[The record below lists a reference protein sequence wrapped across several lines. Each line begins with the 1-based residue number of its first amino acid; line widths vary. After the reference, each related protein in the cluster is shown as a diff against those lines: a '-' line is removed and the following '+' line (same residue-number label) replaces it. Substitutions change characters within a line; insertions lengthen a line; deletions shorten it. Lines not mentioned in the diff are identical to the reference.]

1 MGVHDEPCAAA
12 LPPTKFVLAATGG
25 LAGFAAALLAIPV
38 LAYLDRPILL
48 AALIPFGVL
57 AAAVFVWN
65 TLYGLCFAAF
75 AIAPLGIIQ
84 LEVATVTVN
93 LPEVLILL
101 LFAKEVARFVLHRE
115 KIAASLPKRSLL
127 LLIVVSLIGLATGSL
142 RGNGF
147 SPVLQ
152 DCRQYTEYV
161 VLYLLVIHRVRTRRQ
176 MKAVL
181 LSFLAG
187 MSLLALHAVV
197 QRFTGIGIAA
207 TQLVSDAVFHQ
218 GIRSGSFYG
227 ATPLGGMMVLA
238 LGVAAALAL
247 STRSIPAKAILGACA
262 CLCLTAAVFTN
273 TRASWLAIAFGG
285 FYLFTSIHKTRG
297 VIVCTVLG
305 AILFSAVLGPIV
317 VHRMGKIEIS
327 KTERSLLERVN
338 YYTAA
343 WHIFREYPV
352 LGLGWGCEFSVHQ
365 ININKRYVPPEHH
378 ARILQRTRWSK
389 STVHSAYL
397 QVLVRTGL
405 LGLGGLLVMLA
416 VWGLDVLG
424 ERIQHDKDLLDHH
437 LLVGVSSGLLGY
449 LFHAGLEN
457 FFQWPVMAQ
466 SFWLLLGLS
475 TAMAYQIRHTGHI
488 ERRPAPASE
497 PVSAEV

>member
-1 MGVHDEPCAAA
+1 MGACDEPRSAP
-12 LPPTKFVLAATGG
+12 LPPTKFVLAAGGG

-48 AALIPFGVL
+48 AALIPFGIL
-57 AAAVFVWN
+57 AGAVFVWN

-75 AIAPLGIIQ
+75 AIAPLGIVQ
-84 LEVATVTVN
+84 AEVATITVN

-101 LFAKEVARFVLHRE
+101 LFAKEAFRFVMSGQ
-115 KIAASLPKRSLL
+115 KVADSLPKRSLL
-127 LLIVVSLIGLATGSL
+127 LFLGGAAIGLATGLL
-142 RGNGF
+142 RGHGL
-147 SPVLQ
+147 SAVLQ

-161 VLYLLVIHRVRTRRQ
+161 ILYLLVIHRLHTRRE

-187 MSLLALHAVV
+187 MTLLAVHAIL

-207 TQLVSDAVFHQ
+207 TQLISDAIYHQ

-238 LGVAAALAL
+238 LGVTAGLAL
-247 STRSIPAKAILGACA
+247 STRSTAAKAILAACA

-285 FYLFTSIHKTRG
+285 LFLFTSIHKTRA
-297 VIVCTVLG
+297 VIIFTILG
-305 AILFSAVLGPIV
+305 AIGFSTALGPIV
-317 VHRMGKIEIS
+317 MHRMRKLEVS
-327 KTERSLLERVN
+327 KTERSLLERVH

-343 WHIFREYPV
+343 WHIFREHPV
-352 LGLGWGCEFSVHQ
+352 LGLGWGCEFDVHQ
-365 ININKRYVPPEHH
+365 ININGRYVPAERHG
-378 ARILQRTRWSK
+378 RVLQRTQWSK

-405 LGLGGLLVMLA
+405 LGLGGLLVMLT
-416 VWGLDVLG
+416 VWGLGVLD
-424 ERIQHDKDLLDHH
+424 ERVQRGKNRLDHN
-437 LLVGVSSGLLGY
+437 LFVGVSSGILAY

-475 TAMAYQIRHTGHI
+475 TAMAHQIRHTRHIDQGHT
-488 ERRPAPASE
+488 PAPV
-497 PVSAEV
+497 PVSAQA

>member
-1 MGVHDEPCAAA
+1 MGTHDEPRSTA
-12 LPPTKFVLAATGG
+12 LPPTRFVLAAGGG
-25 LAGFAAALLAIPV
+25 LAAFSAALLAIPV
-38 LAYLDRPILL
+38 LAYLDRPVLL

-75 AIAPLGIIQ
+75 AIAPLGIVQ
-84 LEVATVTVN
+84 VEVATVTVN
-93 LPEVLILL
+93 LPEILILL
-101 LFAKEVARFVLHRE
+101 LFAKEIVRFVVYGE
-115 KIAASLPKRSLL
+115 KVADSLPKRSLL
-127 LLIVVSLIGLATGSL
+127 LFIAVSLIGLATGFF
-142 RGNGF
+142 RGHGF
-147 SPVLQ
+147 SAVLQ

-187 MSLLALHAVV
+187 MTLLAVHAIL

-207 TQLVSDAVFHQ
+207 TQLISDTIYHQ

-238 LGVAAALAL
+238 LGVTAGLAL
-247 STRSIPAKAILGACA
+247 STRSIAAKAILGVCA

-273 TRASWLAIAFGG
+273 TRASWMAIAFGG
-285 FYLFTSIHKTRG
+285 LFLFTSIHKTRA
-297 VIVCTVLG
+297 VILFTVLG
-305 AILFSAVLGPIV
+305 AIVFSTALGPIV
-317 VHRMGKIEIS
+317 MHRMRKLEIS

-343 WHIFREYPV
+343 WYIFREHPV
-352 LGLGWGCEFSVHQ
+352 LGLGWGCEFNVRQ
-365 ININKRYVPPEHH
+365 ININKRYVAPERYG
-378 ARILQRTRWSK
+378 RIRQRTQWNK

-405 LGLGGLLVMLA
+405 LGLGGLLVMLI
-416 VWGLDVLG
+416 VWGLAVLD
-424 ERIQHDKDLLDHH
+424 ERTQHGKDLLDHN
-437 LLVGVSSGLLGY
+437 LFVGVSSGLLGY

-475 TAMAYQIRHTGHI
+475 TAMAYQIRHTHHIDRGHT
-488 ERRPAPASE
+488 PAHES
-497 PVSAEV
+497 VSVEA